1 MGESWQYTD
10 VLGIVTFINDK
21 SEMEKYA
28 DSDAEVENLT
38 ISKDEDKTDYS
49 KYLLPVVI
57 IAAVMVLVAFAN
69 VGLLIYKSKK
79 K

>member
-1 MGESWQYTD
+1 
-10 VLGIVTFINDK
+10 
-21 SEMEKYA
+21 MEKYA